1 MSHQVGLFVVRAH
14 RVHGVLIKLDI
25 DIGRGGLK
33 LKGTCSSLLHE
44 EEKKNNANWYDFVT
58 HTLTKT
64 ITSFH

>member
-14 RVHGVLIKLDI
+14 RVHGVLMKLDI

-44 EEKKNNANWYDFVT
+44 EEKKTTQTGMILLRT
-58 HTLTKT
+58 H
-64 ITSFH
+64 